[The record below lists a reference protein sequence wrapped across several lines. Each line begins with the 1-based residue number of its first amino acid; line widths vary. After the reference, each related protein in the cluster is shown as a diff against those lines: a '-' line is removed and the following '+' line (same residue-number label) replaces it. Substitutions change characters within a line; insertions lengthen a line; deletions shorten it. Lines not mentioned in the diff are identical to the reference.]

1 MDTNKVESSLKPD
14 VVQNPELLLKADV
27 PTKFAKKE
35 PKSKQADKI
44 KPPKGA
50 RDFLP
55 LQMAIR

>member
-1 MDTNKVESSLKPD
+1 MDTNKVESSLKTD
-14 VVQNPELLLKADV
+14 VE
-27 PTKFAKKE
+27 PTKFAKKA

>member
-35 PKSKQADKI
+35 PKSK
-44 KPPKGA
+44 
-50 RDFLP
+50 
-55 LQMAIR
+55 